1 MLTLSADATQA
12 IKEVLATTDASEN
25 AGIRFSIVPVD
36 EDKAKLALSVAEPEP
51 GDAKVEQDG
60 ANVYLEQTVVPL
72 LDDKILDV
80 TVEGGNAAFSILDR
94 QGNPTL

>member
-12 IKEVLATTDASEN
+12 IKEVLATTDAGEN

-36 EDKAKLALSVAEPEP
+36 EDKAKLALSVADPEP
-51 GDAKVEQDG
+51 GDARVEQDG

-94 QGNPTL
+94 QGSTTL